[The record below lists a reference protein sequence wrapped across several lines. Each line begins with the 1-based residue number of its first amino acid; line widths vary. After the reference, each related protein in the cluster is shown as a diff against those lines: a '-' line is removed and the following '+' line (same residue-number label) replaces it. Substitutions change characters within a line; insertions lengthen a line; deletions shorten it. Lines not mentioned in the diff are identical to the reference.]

1 MECSRCGIEIKEDD
15 SHEYY
20 EQVLCDDCYMNV
32 LSPARTCDPWAVHS
46 AKQLEKLGSQELAVN
61 ETQSRILDLLRE
73 VGHAQPADICRRLD
87 IDPDQFERE
96 IAALRHAE
104 KVRGQLRDGK
114 KVVRL
119 W

>member
-1 MECSRCGIEIKEDD
+1 MRDD
-15 SHEYY
+15 ESHEHYDKI
-20 EQVLCDDCYMNV
+20 LCDDCYMTV

-46 AKQLEKLGSQELAVN
+46 AKRLETCSSQELAVN
-61 ETQSRILDLLRE
+61 ETQGRILEFLKQAGDAE
-73 VGHAQPADICRRLD
+73 PAEIYGKLK

-104 KVRGQLRDGK
+104 KVRGQLKDGK
-114 KVVRL
+114 KVIRL